1 MTDPN
6 RPAYFEVI
14 DTENHCVIAV
24 CASQAAAFAMCD
36 ELEPDD
42 SEASGKWRYIIE
54 PMRPAYASDPAPV
67 THTDGK

>member
-14 DTENHCVIAV
+14 DTCEHRVIAV
-24 CASQAAAFAMCD
+24 CESQAAAFALCD

-42 SEASGKWRYIIE
+42 GEASSKWRYIIE
-54 PMRPAYASDPAPV
+54 PMRPAFARENSGERQ
-67 THTDGK
+67 DG